1 MSIIIDESK
10 EIIKNID
17 FNQIRNTKILIT
29 GASGLIGVYLVSC
42 LKQIMKTHNI
52 SIFVWIKNDIDII
65 FSEIFDECTII
76 QDDITNIH
84 SFSKLPKFD
93 CIIHA
98 AGYGQPDKFMDD
110 KIKTISINTTS
121 TIELFNKL
129 KTNGKF
135 LFISTSEI
143 YSGID
148 EQNIQETQIGT
159 TNTNHPRACYIE
171 GKRCGESICNIY
183 KEKGYDV
190 KIIRLSLAYGP
201 GTKKNDKRVLN
212 SLIEKGL
219 NNDNIKLM
227 DSGDAIRTYCYITDV
242 IEMFWNIFLLG
253 GDLIYNVGGKSVTSI
268 YDLSVL
274 IGDKLNRSVIIP
286 TEIKQQEG
294 NPKIVNI
301 SIEKYINEFKKN
313 NFISLEDGLNK
324 TINWQKKL
332 YNE

>member
-10 EIIKNID
+10 EIIKNIN
-17 FNQIRNTKILIT
+17 FSQLNNKKILIT

-52 SIFVWIKNDIDII
+52 DIFVWVQNDIDII
-65 FSEIFDECTII
+65 FSDIFHDCTII
-76 QDDITNIH
+76 KNDITDIS
-84 SFSKLPKFD
+84 SFLKLPEFD

-110 KIKTISINTTS
+110 KIKTISLNTTS

-135 LFISTSEI
+135 LFISTSEL

-148 EQNIQETQIGT
+148 EQNITEIQIGT
-159 TNTNHPRACYIE
+159 TNTNHPRSCYIE

-212 SLIEKGL
+212 SLIQKGL
-219 NNDNIKLM
+219 NEDNIKLL

-242 IEMFWNIFLLG
+242 IEMFWNIFLFG
-253 GDLIYNVGGKSVTSI
+253 EDLIYNVGGKSVTSI

-274 IGDKLNRSVIIP
+274 IGSKLNKNVEIP
-286 TEIKQQEG
+286 KEINQQLG

-301 SIEKYINEFKKN
+301 SIDKYMNEFKKHK
-313 NFISLEDGLNK
+313 FVSLEDGLNK

>member
-1 MSIIIDESK
+1 MSIIINESK

-17 FNQIRNTKILIT
+17 FNQLRNSKILIT

-42 LKQIMKTHNI
+42 LNQIIKTHNI
-52 SIFVWIKNDIDII
+52 SIFVWIKNNIDTI
-65 FSEIFDECTII
+65 FSDIFDECTII
-76 QDDITNIH
+76 QNDITDIN
-84 SFSKLPKFD
+84 SFLELPKFD

-98 AGYGQPDKFMDD
+98 AGYGQPDKFMED

-129 KTNGKF
+129 NKNGKF
-135 LFISTSEI
+135 LFVSTSEI
-143 YSGID
+143 YSGIN
-148 EQNIQETQIGT
+148 EQNIDETQAGT
-159 TNTNHPRACYIE
+159 TNTNHPRSCYIE

-212 SLIEKGL
+212 SLIQKGL
-219 NNDNIKLM
+219 KNNNIKLM

-242 IEMFWNIFLLG
+242 IEMFWNIFLSG
-253 GDLIYNVGGKSVTSI
+253 KDLIYNVGGESITSI

-274 IGDKLNRSVIIP
+274 IGDKLHKEVEIP
-286 TEIKQQEG
+286 TEINQQIG
-294 NPKIVNI
+294 NPKIVNV
-301 SIEKYINEFKKN
+301 SINKYINEFKKN
-313 NFISLEDGLNK
+313 IFISLDEGLDR

>member
-1 MSIIIDESK
+1 MSIIINESK

-17 FNQIRNTKILIT
+17 FNQLRNSKILIT

-52 SIFVWIKNDIDII
+52 DIFVWVQNDIDII
-65 FSEIFDECTII
+65 FSEIFNDCKII
-76 QDDITNIH
+76 KNDITDIS
-84 SFSKLPKFD
+84 SFLKLSEFD

-98 AGYGQPDKFMDD
+98 AGYGQPDKFMGD
-110 KIKTISINTTS
+110 KIKTISLNTTS

-135 LFISTSEI
+135 LFISTSEL

-148 EQNIQETQIGT
+148 EQNITEIQIGT
-159 TNTNHPRACYIE
+159 TNTNHPRSCYIE

-212 SLIEKGL
+212 SLIQKGL
-219 NNDNIKLM
+219 NEDNIKLL

-242 IEMFWNIFLLG
+242 IEMFWNIFLFG
-253 GDLIYNVGGKSVTSI
+253 KDLIYNVGGKSVTSI

-274 IGDKLNRSVIIP
+274 IGSKLNKNVEIP
-286 TEIKQQEG
+286 KEINQQLG

-301 SIEKYINEFKKN
+301 SIDKYMNEFKKH
-313 NFISLEDGLNK
+313 NFVSLEDGLDK